1 MYEKDGRVV
10 SLEDAQAAAKRLNL
24 SLEQWLNKT
33 GYTQAGEGKPSEP
46 LVTAP
51 LVGPVPQRP
60 AGESR
65 SGDISLEQQEPEL
78 ARFVQIGGRTFYE
91 DDYLKN
97 YAGKKTGRGNY
108 PDTFEEYA
116 KLQKAE
122 IQTESIAQP
131 LEEVTVTAEAPTEI
145 KELRQKAEDFDKEL
159 ANVNEF
165 SERIN
170 IATDYFSLEERE
182 DGSFFPKVE
191 REQYFPDLPGGRKS
205 GWAEYKNDFETDLRN
220 SLGWEKYKKWKTL
233 ERESGGKVTADKIK
247 EFYNDIGID
256 QQVAQGRVQQ
266 AKVKKAEIL
275 SRDLTE
281 EEQSAIQRFRGDEDL
296 QAKKQEKYVAAVED
310 ERAYKEKTGREL
322 ITPQTVDGRTY
333 TPTSYVD
340 YSDIIEV
347 ERNKITQEFES
358 IDNQNKE
365 IESNWNELLSLRDSF
380 EDQIANIDAQIKQFD
395 VNAYSPQGEID
406 KYNALIEQRNAII
419 ESESFETFT
428 SRWESLA
435 SETEAFKTRISDA
448 LEKNKSLLDQQIG
461 QEAALKSYDALTRL
475 AITWEEFT
483 VGSFM
488 GLVSA
493 VGELGSDLYSNPKLA
508 TYNPALAYQFE
519 QSKRVAVDYNKRLAD
534 KRNRTLPQSLTYSD
548 LKGDASGWDYFS
560 EGLINNS
567 PSIVL
572 AMAPSSVAGIG
583 LTGVARMRAVHN
595 AGKLVGGVFGVAEA
609 GGYIRETDL
618 ALADAEKNIINLQ
631 EQLANV
637 EGTVDRNNIL
647 AQIQEQEELLD
658 LSSMQKAFNAA
669 AYGTIAMYAERLGS
683 LGVLSDFNK
692 YSKNIGYDQ
701 LLKISGGKERLA
713 KTISA
718 NLGTAKASITGVAIE
733 EFEEIAT
740 QVGQNLMDI
749 TVGQQ
754 DKSLIEGLD
763 PDFFLNV
770 AISSFAMTGPS
781 VGSNVYNSLASE
793 FRTSK
798 DIKQNAELT
807 EELLN
812 IQGKLDSDQITADER
827 KALRFKRRAL
837 LQTLAISD
845 AQQLMKVKQL
855 NKQELMEVA
864 EIQRKKRAI
873 KKEAEALGFG
883 EVDPSTR
890 QELDRLTA
898 SYNELEARREDI
910 LGKPDRMAKDATKDS
925 KNPVEAA
932 FNYKNYLFN
941 LEVAQAVGKDITVI
955 YGEQDIDNLNL
966 SEEQR
971 AKIKQAWGT
980 SEQVGAN
987 AMILDDGKIIVFEDN
1002 IQQTINNGGVEASI
1016 AAVSPLHEIGHRQA
1030 AAAGIIKD
1038 GKLVGSAKTVID
1050 GIYNEVNNL
1059 ARLGKI
1065 TDAQLANFNARIDAY
1080 KTDEGVD
1087 VDELIQL
1094 IADFTNS
1101 GILPKSSFTKLYEI
1115 KSFVNNAIKF
1125 FNPGA
1130 SLFFEVNTADDVFNF
1145 VSSWTTKA
1153 MQGRMMQMPP
1163 EELQDT
1169 KESKAL
1175 LDEINALV
1183 PENIETQEQFF
1194 ARSVFNPIY
1203 NNGQLHPAIANYIRS
1218 RSTSKEEAQKI
1229 IESVADRLINFNPAA
1244 KRKSGDA
1251 KITLGE
1257 FIFSNVN
1264 FGKLD
1269 ARKALFEE
1277 SQERAQT
1284 ESVDAKEAR
1293 QITAQEADI
1302 TQTEKP
1308 TYKSLLQRRV
1318 VDEEVINNAKAKVL
1332 SSIRVL
1338 KSRIDAPVSKN
1349 VTVTPIIAEIKKTFG
1364 KQLDIDIKKAM
1375 GGIKDGELRK
1385 YLLRNKAA
1393 ILENM
1398 TTTWL
1403 MTAMPNAV
1411 QKQVGGVWTSDW
1423 KGKKIDR
1430 EKVSTDNAGRT
1441 SGAELVRRLP
1451 KAATRMPDAD
1461 YLSNFFNPD
1470 GSLIRGRK
1478 ESLAKAIG
1486 EELGIEIVKESLQDL
1501 NSEIAQA
1508 FIANQ
1513 ERQGVDVTEGIVPE
1527 FNRQAER
1534 GNVKFSQNIQQLQ
1547 RIGLNIR
1554 SKFDL
1559 ELPGNRDKAINKVL
1573 ANFNIDKVYELKT
1586 KEDIDAWAEATKKY
1600 VIPLLPKWY
1609 WFAQSKDGTYK
1620 ESKNSAFRRSSRFV
1634 GDKSLDGYFVSKIN
1648 EIRALDESAF
1658 GKDPGV
1664 GKKVS
1669 SSYDTNIGTND
1680 AKMQENIDNGNVA
1693 AFNDYHTKMHAAFW
1707 SNVNKV
1713 LKQNKNN
1720 PDAARAI
1727 GHYLSLVSNDTSHVH
1742 KMGAAFVGYSIDAKG
1757 KTSKE
1762 GTFKK
1767 YEWEHAM
1774 PATNAYVYL
1783 MDAALNGFDFDAAY
1797 SAVMSNYK
1805 LIALD
1810 AAQDLKI
1817 KAAGLSNGM
1826 PEGWSVIDNDWWER
1840 YSASGVDLSTIKM
1853 TNGQTLNEAAGVDA
1867 SGNYLSQNAIAFNK
1881 GINTEQLNKA
1891 KQEIKE
1897 LESAKMSTT
1906 LDAAQRK
1913 ELNDEFNNILER
1925 KTGVEAF
1932 KTFSKVQAQM
1942 RGAKKGRF
1950 KFFVAPNVDD
1960 FRGLVNYAFAG
1971 KGKQGDIDKAWLEEK
1986 LMTPYAKGTAAIDG
2000 IRQQIKRDFREVV
2013 KAFPQQYKMLNT
2025 QIANSGF
2032 TYDQA
2037 VRVYLWKQAGITPPG
2052 LSKKDMKLLDDAIK
2066 ANPELTELAN
2076 ALLVVARRD
2085 QWMDPSE
2092 HWIAGTVLSD
2102 LNGMTEKIGRK
2113 KYLAEFIEN
2122 AEIIFSEDNLNKIE
2136 ALFGK
2141 NHREAIE
2148 DALYSMK
2155 NGTNRTA
2162 GSQNK
2167 TVNAWLNWIN
2177 GSTGAIMFF
2186 NRRSSLLQMLSF
2198 TNFINWSDNNPIKA
2212 AAAFANQ
2219 KQYWTDWVMI
2229 FNSDKLKERR
2239 GGLKQDVSSDEIAS
2253 VANQSKNSPQAI
2265 LAYLLKIG
2273 FTPTQIADSMAI
2285 ATGGAMF
2292 YRNRVNTYLKQGM
2305 DQKAAEEQAFI
2316 DFAKKSDEAQQSSD
2330 PALVSQLQRSVMGR
2344 LVFAFQNTP
2353 MQYTRLMKKAALDL
2367 ANGRGD
2373 WKENVSKIAYYGA
2386 VQNFIFSAL
2395 QSALFSMLPGFD
2407 DDEEGLSDEE
2417 LAKLNAREEQKI
2429 TNVLNSMLD
2438 TLLKGSGVYG
2448 AIAATVKNIIRKYME
2463 QEEKGFLG
2471 DHAYT
2476 VLSLFDVSPPIGSK
2490 ARKVYSAIQTRR
2502 FDKDEIEARG
2512 WGVTADGKLN
2522 LGPNWSILGKVLSA
2536 SANVPLDRVVDELTS
2551 ISEAFDARNK
2561 AWQRIALGLG
2571 WKTWDVGAVDE
2582 EGEAIKEEA
2591 KAKRKKEGIEKAKK
2605 TREETKKKKEEA
2617 YEKLSPLE
2625 KAKLKRQKAEE
2636 RRRKKMNK

>member
-33 GYTQAGEGKPSEP
+33 GYTQVGEGKPSEP

-51 LVGPVPQRP
+51 LVGPSPLQP

-65 SGDISLEQQEPEL
+65 SGDISLGQQEPEL

-131 LEEVTVTAEAPTEI
+131 LEEVTITAEAPTEI

-322 ITPQTVDGRTY
+322 ITPQTIDGRTY

-395 VNAYSPQGEID
+395 VNAYSPQSEID
-406 KYNALIEQRNAII
+406 KYNALVEQRNAII

-448 LEKNKSLLDQQIG
+448 LEKNKGLLDQQIG

-534 KRNRTLPQSLTYSD
+534 KRNRTLPQNLTYSD

-572 AMAPSSVAGIG
+572 AMAPSSVAGVG
-583 LTGVARMRAVHN
+583 LTGAARMRAVHN

-618 ALADAEKNIINLQ
+618 ALADAEENIINLQ

-683 LGVLSDFNK
+683 LGFLADFSK
-692 YSKNIGYDQ
+692 YSKNIGYDE
-701 LLKISGGKERLA
+701 LLRISGGKERLA
-713 KTISA
+713 KTISS
-718 NLGTAKASITGVAIE
+718 NLGAVKAVTAGVAIE
-733 EFEEIAT
+733 EIEETAT

-781 VGSNVYNSLASE
+781 LGSNVYNSLASE

-910 LGKPDRMAKDATKDS
+910 LGKPDRMAKDVTKDA

-1183 PENIETQEQFF
+1183 PESIETQEQFF

-1284 ESVDAKEAR
+1284 ESTDTQEAR
-1293 QITAQEADI
+1293 QLTAQE
-1302 TQTEKP
+1302 TETVQAERP
-1308 TYKSLLQRRV
+1308 TYKTILQRRV
-1318 VDEEVINNAKAKVL
+1318 FSEEVIDAAKQKVL
-1332 SSIRVL
+1332 STVRVL
-1338 KSRIDAPVSKN
+1338 KTKIDAPVSKN
-1349 VTVTPIIAEIKKTFG
+1349 VTITPLIAEIKKSLG
-1364 KQLDIDIKKAM
+1364 KQIDIDIKKAM

-1385 YLLRNKAA
+1385 FLLKNKAA

-1430 EKVSTDNAGRT
+1430 ETVSTDSAGRT
-1441 SGAELVRRLP
+1441 SGAEMVRRLP
-1451 KAATRMPDAD
+1451 KAGTRMSDAD
-1461 YLSNFFNPD
+1461 FLSNFFNAD

-1478 ESLAKAIG
+1478 ESLAKAMG
-1486 EELGIEIVKESLQDL
+1486 EELAIELIKESLLDL
-1501 NSEIAQA
+1501 ESDIAQA

-1513 ERQGVDVTEGIVPE
+1513 ERQGVDVTESIVPE

-1534 GNVKFSQNIQQLQ
+1534 GNAKFSLGIEKIN
-1547 RIGLNIR
+1547 REFNP
-1554 SKFDL
+1554 KFDL
-1559 ELPGNRDKAINKVL
+1559 ELQGQNQGNALLAIHNLGEMDDLRTEEGQNAYIESLKKYLFPLMPKEFWFGPGGGSVFTSSSKLMGGKSKSFPKAKRDEMWDIWRNKIKELSELGPENFGKPIPGIDSFQVKSYTTL
-1573 ANFNIDKVYELKT
+1573 FKNVATIKKSIANGELVKFNNQVSRIHRAMWT
-1586 KEDIDAWAEATKKY
+1586 RFAEA
-1600 VIPLLPKWY
+1600 V
-1609 WFAQSKDGTYK
+1609 QKD
-1620 ESKNSAFRRSSRFV
+1620 KN
-1634 GDKSLDGYFVSKIN
+1634 
-1648 EIRALDESAF
+1648 
-1658 GKDPGV
+1658 
-1664 GKKVS
+1664 
-1669 SSYDTNIGTND
+1669 
-1680 AKMQENIDNGNVA
+1680 
-1693 AFNDYHTKMHAAFW
+1693 
-1707 SNVNKV
+1707 
-1713 LKQNKNN
+1713 
-1720 PDAARAI
+1720 AARAI
-1727 GHYLSLVSNDTSHVH
+1727 MKYMHHGVNNMSHPQR
-1742 KMGAAFVGYSIDAKG
+1742 MGAQFVGYSEDFVAG
-1757 KTSKE
+1757 KET
-1762 GTFKK
+1762 GTF
-1767 YEWEHAM
+1767 EHAM
-1774 PATNAYVYL
+1774 PNISAYTYL
-1783 MDAALNGFDFDAAY
+1783 MDAALRGADFNAAY
-1797 SAVMSNYK
+1797 NAVIGNYK
-1805 LIALD
+1805 LIALSKKSD
-1810 AAQDLKI
+1810 DKLTGRYKT
-1817 KAAGLSNGM
+1817 KM
-1826 PEGWSVIDNDWWER
+1826 PENWSLLENSWWER
-1840 YSASGVDLSTIKM
+1840 YFNPDVFANDGGIDPNSILTIDGRPFGEAVGIKADGTLLSPK
-1853 TNGQTLNEAAGVDA
+1853 AVK
-1867 SGNYLSQNAIAFNK
+1867 FNQ

-1891 KQEIKE
+1891 KEEIKE

-1986 LMTPYAKGTAAIDG
+1986 LMTPYAKGIAAIDG

-2448 AIAATVKNIIRKYME
+2448 AIAATVKNIIREYME

-2512 WGVTADGKLN
+2512 WAVTADGRLN

-2605 TREETKKKKEEA
+2605 TREETKKKKQEA

-2625 KAKLKRQKAEE
+2625 KAKLKRQEAEE